1 GGGEVLTRGGVAVDD
16 LGDSALAAEVGRQ
29 ARRHLPVR
37 RVRLA
42 GDQHHEAPEALV
54 PLGQPGEEMEGALL
68 QPERRARGA
77 CAAQLDEVPGSQGR
91 GRRERTPVCAG
102 QRGEG
107 ERERRFGTGGGDDR
121 CEARVELD
129 ACAQE
134 DDVALEGGE
143 PEETDERREGE
154 WAGLVGSRLS

>member
-1 GGGEVLTRGGVAVDD
+1 G
-16 LGDSALAAEVGRQ
+16 
-29 ARRHLPVR
+29 
-37 RVRLA
+37 
-42 GDQHHEAPEALV
+42 
-54 PLGQPGEEMEGALL
+54 
-68 QPERRARGA
+68 
-77 CAAQLDEVPGSQGR
+77 
-91 GRRERTPVCAG
+91 TPVCAG

-154 WAGLVGSRLS
+154 WAGLVGSRLSGGGRRVRRARGVHLEQPAPAGERAHQLALGRLGPGAVPRPGGAPRRVAK